1 MEVRNRMA
9 DVVKLRCNACQVFL
23 KMVIRPDW
31 QTELYAIAKNAID
44 SNKFADNYIA
54 AYEKMR
60 DVGIENYSVDDMDVS
75 IIVQIVRF
83 CGSIVSVR
91 KQTREAIGKLK
102 DDRNTTN
109 HSNENEENEEL
120 YLRGLLSLCDLRNF
134 IRTVDRYEVSIP
146 DEERIEYRRK
156 YTAKIDELKNTLDEE
171 RIYLVQRTKQ
181 IDLDIQKILES
192 KDRHQ
197 TWIQIM
203 DLYNKQSLMTKDN
216 FLLNLFVVRA
226 SDEGIKEAHGYAVDY
241 YMMIEHNYL
250 EGERRME
257 WLFDQDGHISVADA
271 HKITDQ
277 ITHYQWMNNTVTEGM
292 LKMLKRLDSAGYPVE
307 MTNNGVLWKKTK
319 N

>member
-9 DVVKLRCNACQVFL
+9 DVVKLRCNACQDFL
-23 KMVIRPDW
+23 KMVIQHDW
-31 QTELYAIAKNAID
+31 QTELYSIAKNAIE

-54 AYEKMR
+54 VFEKMR

-75 IIVQIVRF
+75 FIVQIVRF

-91 KQTREAIGKLK
+91 KQTKEAIGKLK
-102 DDRNTTN
+102 DDRNATN

-120 YLRGLLSLCDLRNF
+120 YLRGLLSLCDLINF

-146 DEERIEYRRK
+146 DEERVEYRRK

-181 IDLDIQKILES
+181 IDQDIQTILES
-192 KDRHQ
+192 KDRLQ
-197 TWIQIM
+197 TWQQII
-203 DLYNKQSLMTKDN
+203 DLYEKQSLRTKDN
-216 FLLNLFVVRA
+216 FLRNLFVVRA
-226 SDEGIKEAHGYAVDY
+226 SDEGIKEAHRDAVDY
-241 YMMIEHNYL
+241 YMLVEHNYL

-271 HKITDQ
+271 HAITDQ
-277 ITHYQWMNNTVTEGM
+277 ITHYQWTNNTVTEGM

>member
-9 DVVKLRCNACQVFL
+9 DVVKLRCNACQDFL
-23 KMVIRPDW
+23 KMVIQPNW
-31 QTELYAIAKNAID
+31 HTELYAIAKNAIE

-54 AYEKMR
+54 VFEKMR

-83 CGSIVSVR
+83 CGSIVSVH

-102 DDRNTTN
+102 DDRNATN

-146 DEERIEYRRK
+146 DEERVEYRRK

-181 IDLDIQKILES
+181 IDLDIQTILES
-192 KDRHQ
+192 KDSLQ

-203 DLYNKQSLMTKDN
+203 DLYEKQSLMTKDN
-216 FLLNLFVVRA
+216 FLRNLFVVRA
-226 SDEGIKEAHGYAVDY
+226 SDEGIKEAHRYAVDY
-241 YMMIEHNYL
+241 YMLVEHNYL

-271 HKITDQ
+271 HAITDQ
-277 ITHYQWMNNTVTEGM
+277 ITHYQWTNNTVTEGM

>member
-9 DVVKLRCNACQVFL
+9 DVVKLRCNACQDFL

-156 YTAKIDELKNTLDEE
+156 YTDKIDELKNTLDEE

>member
-9 DVVKLRCNACQVFL
+9 DVVKLRCNACQDFL